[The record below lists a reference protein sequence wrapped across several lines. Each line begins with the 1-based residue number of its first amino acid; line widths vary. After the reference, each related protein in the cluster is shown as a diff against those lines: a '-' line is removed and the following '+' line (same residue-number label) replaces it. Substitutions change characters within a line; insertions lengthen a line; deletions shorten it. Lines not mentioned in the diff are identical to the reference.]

1 MEMNFSEN
9 VSGGIPSVLPDP
21 KPIDDSVP
29 HAPVRP
35 QILSVSEKKACLV
48 ECFEIFSQGLACR
61 VSPRV
66 PD

>member
-29 HAPVRP
+29 HAPARP
-35 QILSVSEKKACLV
+35 QILSVSEKK
-48 ECFEIFSQGLACR
+48 LALLNALR
-61 VSPRV
+61 YLSLIHI
-66 PD
+66 